1 MRTLQVRPR
10 SVWEFVTLAFLAFAG
25 VLLALLAG
33 TPVPSPF
40 AARTAVV
47 DAPAAST
54 GFSLLAED
62 TDGPATWG
70 CVSSIPVGLNT
81 GSLSSADAASLR
93 SDLLAAFDA
102 IAAVSSFRFV
112 LAGATNEVPDTR
124 WGKEWSSRAPGMPV
138 VVAVAPASASDL
150 AFDHAAASG
159 GGFLRREGGS
169 LRISSGFV
177 LLHAEHFADYR
188 PGAGF
193 MSRQAL
199 LVHELLHVLNVG
211 HNDAASSIMTPSLAD
226 SYGSLGAEDVAALA
240 HLSDA
245 AC

>member
-10 SVWEFVTLAFLAFAG
+10 SIWEFATLALLAVAG
-25 VLLALLAG
+25 VLLAVVAG
-33 TPVPSPF
+33 APVPSPF

-47 DAPAAST
+47 DTSPAPD
-54 GFSLLAED
+54 GFSLLASD
-62 TDGPATWG
+62 ADGPATWG

-112 LAGATNEVPDTR
+112 LAGDTDAVPDAR
-124 WGKEWSSRAPGMPV
+124 WGKEWASRAPGMPV
-138 VVAVAPASASDL
+138 VVAVVPESASDL

-226 SYGSLGAEDVAALA
+226 SYGTLGAEDVAALA
-240 HLSDA
+240 HLAHA

>member
-10 SVWEFVTLAFLAFAG
+10 SVWEFVSIAFLAFAG
-25 VLLALLAG
+25 MLFAVVAG
-33 TPVPSPF
+33 TPVPLPF

-47 DAPAAST
+47 DAPVAPS
-54 GFSLLAED
+54 GFSLLASD

-81 GSLSSADAASLR
+81 GSLSPEDAASLR
-93 SDLLAAFDA
+93 RDLLAAFDT
-102 IAAVSSFRFV
+102 IAAVSKFRFV
-112 LAGATNEVPDTR
+112 FAGTTNEVPDAR

-138 VVAVAPASASDL
+138 VVAIVPESASDL

-177 LLHAEHFADYR
+177 LLHAEHFDDYQ

-211 HNDAASSIMTPSLAD
+211 HNEFFLPRS
-226 SYGSLGAEDVAALA
+226 
-240 HLSDA
+240 
-245 AC
+245 

>member
-1 MRTLQVRPR
+1 MRTLAVRPR
-10 SVWEFVTLAFLAFAG
+10 SVWECVALALFAVAV

-33 TPVPSPF
+33 APVPSPF

-47 DAPAAST
+47 EPQAASP
-54 GFSLLAED
+54 GFSLLASD
-62 TDGPATWG
+62 DDGPATWA
-70 CVSSIPVGLNT
+70 CATSIPVGLNT
-81 GSLSSADAASLR
+81 GSLSSVDAASLR
-93 SDLLAAFDA
+93 SDLLASFDT
-102 IAAVSSFRFV
+102 IAAVSGFRFV
-112 LAGATNEVPDTR
+112 LAGDTDEVPDSR
-124 WGKEWSSRAPGMPV
+124 WGKEWASRAPGMPV
-138 VVAVAPASASDL
+138 VVAVVPESASDL
-150 AFDHAAASG
+150 AFTHAAASG

-177 LLHAEHFADYR
+177 LLHAEHISDYR

-199 LVHELLHVLNVG
+199 LMHELLHVLNVG

-226 SYGSLGAEDVAALA
+226 SYGTLGAEDVAALTQ
-240 HLSDA
+240 LSKA